1 MMKRIN
7 PKSLRGP
14 RAYFTDFDHRII
26 SRTRNLAAIKLKGK
40 RKLKALLILKGQ
52 IVCAASHLATR
63 FSYRFFKDNPSLLT
77 SGAIIP
83 AFRSD
88 KTELSELFA
97 KKRFKEKTSAIEFYK
112 DHIHKTVNWDLDENS
127 MWFRDRFL
135 NDLEDDNSL
144 MRNQISSES
153 QSIVGKLAAEIRS
166 GSLLGRELI
175 DRVSKDLPRNEKRL
189 LQNYRELL
197 YHMSGARVVNCE
209 SALQQENYID
219 YDLADFH
226 QKRVRLSEEQILSK
240 LLIELVFDS
249 LQKSILPIELL
260 DLLTFEDILL
270 IRQPLLSSS
279 FQKKYDSLI
288 QSVVGSHTSKKYE
301 LFNIEKLETIR
312 RDLSEC
318 FDNVLQEE
326 LPKYLKK
333 KALDQSKELAS
344 VSSSVALGLAGA
356 VPGVGLVASAISVM
370 KDTPALFVN
379 IGQTFRSIKSISKQ
393 GEYYQNKKQLLR
405 KEIEQSSIGEKATIY
420 EMVDLLLNVISKR
433 MQL

>member
-1 MMKRIN
+1 MIRIN

-26 SRTRNLAAIKLKGK
+26 YRTRNIGAIKLKGE

-52 IVCAASHLATR
+52 IVCAASHLSTR
-63 FSYRFFKDNPSLLT
+63 FAYEFFKDNPILLT

-88 KTELSELFA
+88 KTDLSELFA
-97 KKRFKEKTSAIEFYK
+97 KKRFKEKDSAIQFFKE
-112 DHIHKTVNWDLDENS
+112 HIQKTANWDLDENS
-127 MWFRDRFL
+127 MWFRNRFL
-135 NDLEDDNSL
+135 ADLEDDHSL
-144 MRNQISSES
+144 IRTHISSKN
-153 QSIVGKLAAEIRS
+153 QPIVKKLAAEIRR
-166 GSLLGRELI
+166 GSFLGRELI
-175 DRVSKDLPRNEKRL
+175 DRVAKDLPKNEKKL

-197 YHMSGARVVNCE
+197 YHMSGAQVVHCE
-209 SALQQENYID
+209 SALPQENYID
-219 YDLADFH
+219 YDLADFR

-249 LQKSILPIELL
+249 LQKSMLPVELL

-279 FQKKYDSLI
+279 FQNKYDSLI
-288 QSVVGSHTSKKYE
+288 QSVVGSHASPKYE

-312 RDLSEC
+312 KELSEV

-326 LPKYLKK
+326 LPRFLKK
-333 KALDQSKELAS
+333 RALEQSKELAS
-344 VSSSVALGLAGA
+344 ISSSVALGVAGA
-356 VPGVGLVASAISVM
+356 VPGVGLIASAISVM
-370 KDTPALFVN
+370 KDPPALFVN
-379 IGQTFRSIKSISKQ
+379 IGQTFSSIKSISKQ
-393 GEYYQNKKQLLR
+393 NEYYQNKERLLR
-405 KEIEQSSIGEKATIY
+405 KEIEHSSIGEKATMY

-433 MQL
+433 IKL